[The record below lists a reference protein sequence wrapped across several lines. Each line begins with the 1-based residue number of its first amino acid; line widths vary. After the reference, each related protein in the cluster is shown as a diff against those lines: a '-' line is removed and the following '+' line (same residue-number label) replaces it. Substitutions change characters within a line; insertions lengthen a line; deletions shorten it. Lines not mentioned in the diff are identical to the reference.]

1 MTTNAQEFARA
12 RGAMPGGVNS
22 PVRAFGSVHETP
34 RFFVSASGPYVTDV
48 EGREYVD
55 LVGSWGPAI
64 LGHAHPAVVKAVQDA
79 AAHGLGFGAST
90 PGETELAELIAGR
103 VARTPPVG
111 ERARNERDE
120 TRPTN
125 PPVVERATNEP
136 DETRPSNPPV
146 VERARNERD
155 ETRRTDANSP
165 VHDVS
170 SHFARST
177 TGLRPIERVRLVSTG
192 TEATMT
198 AIRLAR
204 GATGRDLIVKFAG
217 HYHGHSDGLLAEAGS
232 GVATLAMPGSAGVPA
247 PIAAQTLVIRYN
259 DLDAV
264 REVFAARGDDI
275 AAVIVE
281 AAPANMGIVPP
292 AHGFNAALADIAH
305 AHGALLILDEVLTG
319 FRVGPAGWYGI
330 DPVPFSP
337 DLITFGKVVGGG
349 LPLAALGGSAALME
363 LLAPLGPVYQAGT
376 LSGNPLA
383 VAAGRATLDHLDADA
398 YARIDAAATT
408 IADAAASA
416 LSEAGVTHVVQRSG
430 NLFSIQFA
438 ATPPV
443 DYDTVKAQEAYRYA
457 PFFRAML
464 AQGVSLPPS
473 VFEAWFVSSAHDDA
487 AVARI
492 IDALPAAARA
502 AAEARPD

>member
-1 MTTNAQEFARA
+1 MTTNEQEFARA

-48 EGREYVD
+48 EGREYAD

-64 LGHAHPAVVKAVQDA
+64 LGHAHPAVVTAVQDA
-79 AAHGLGFGAST
+79 ASRGLGFGAST
-90 PGETELAELIAGR
+90 PGETELAELIAAR
-103 VARTPPVG
+103 VT
-111 ERARNERDE
+111 RDG
-120 TRPTN
+120 
-125 PPVVERATNEP
+125 A
-136 DETRPSNPPV
+136 
-146 VERARNERD
+146 
-155 ETRRTDANSP
+155 SP
-165 VHDVS
+165 V
-170 SHFARST
+170 
-177 TGLRPIERVRLVSTG
+177 ERVRLVSTG

-204 GATGRDLIVKFAG
+204 GATGRDLVVKFAG

-247 PIAAQTLVIRYN
+247 PIAAQTLVVPYN

-264 REVFAARGDDI
+264 REVFDARGEDI

-292 AHGFNAALADIAH
+292 AHGFNAALADLAH
-305 AHGALLILDEVLTG
+305 AHGALLIVDEVLTG

-349 LPLAALGGSAALME
+349 LPLAAIGGPAALME

-383 VAAGRATLDHLDADA
+383 VAAGRATLDHLDAAA
-398 YARIDAAATT
+398 YARIDAAAST

-416 LSEAGVTHVVQRSG
+416 LSDAGVTHVVQRSG

-438 ATPPV
+438 AEAPV
-443 DYDTVKAQEAYRYA
+443 DYDTVRAQEAFRYP

-473 VFEAWFVSSAHDDA
+473 VFEAWFVSAAHDDD
-487 AVARI
+487 AVGRI
-492 IDALPAAARA
+492 VDALPAAARA
-502 AAEARPD
+502 AAQAEPD

>member
-90 PGETELAELIAGR
+90 PGETELAELIAAR
-103 VARTPPVG
+103 VARDGEAKPV
-111 ERARNERDE
+111 
-120 TRPTN
+120 
-125 PPVVERATNEP
+125 
-136 DETRPSNPPV
+136 
-146 VERARNERD
+146 
-155 ETRRTDANSP
+155 
-165 VHDVS
+165 
-170 SHFARST
+170 
-177 TGLRPIERVRLVSTG
+177 ERVRLVSTG

-247 PIAAQTLVIRYN
+247 PIAAQTLVIAYN
-259 DLDAV
+259 DLGAV
-264 REVFAARGDDI
+264 HEVFEARGDDI

-305 AHGALLILDEVLTG
+305 AHGAMLILDEVLTG

-349 LPLAALGGSAALME
+349 LPLAAIGGSAALME

-383 VAAGRATLDHLDADA
+383 VAAGRTTLDHLDDAA

-416 LSEAGVTHVVQRSG
+416 LEEAGVTHVVQRSG

-438 ATPPV
+438 AEAPT
-443 DYDTVKAQEAYRYA
+443 DYDTVKAQEAFRYP

-473 VFEAWFVSSAHDDA
+473 VFEAWFVSAAHDDT
-487 AVARI
+487 AVSRI
-492 IDALPAAARA
+492 VDALPAAARA
-502 AAEARPD
+502 AAEATPD

>member
-1 MTTNAQEFARA
+1 MTTNEQEFARA

-34 RFFVSASGPYVTDV
+34 RFFVAASGPYVTDV

-90 PGETELAELIAGR
+90 PGETELAELIAAR
-103 VARTPPVG
+103 VTRDGVANPV
-111 ERARNERDE
+111 
-120 TRPTN
+120 
-125 PPVVERATNEP
+125 
-136 DETRPSNPPV
+136 
-146 VERARNERD
+146 
-155 ETRRTDANSP
+155 
-165 VHDVS
+165 
-170 SHFARST
+170 
-177 TGLRPIERVRLVSTG
+177 ERVRLVSTG

-204 GATGRDLIVKFAG
+204 GATRRDLVVKFSG

-247 PIAAQTLVIRYN
+247 PIAAQTLVIPYN

-264 REVFAARGDDI
+264 REVFTARGDDI

-305 AHGALLILDEVLTG
+305 EHGALLILDEVLTG

-383 VAAGRATLDHLDADA
+383 VAAGRTTLDHLDAAA

-416 LSEAGVTHVVQRSG
+416 LADAGVTHVVQRSG

-438 ATPPV
+438 ETAPT
-443 DYDTVKAQEAYRYA
+443 DYDTVKAQEAFRYPA
-457 PFFRAML
+457 FFRAML

-473 VFEAWFVSSAHDDA
+473 VFEAWFVSAAHDDA
-487 AVARI
+487 AVGRI
-492 IDALPAAARA
+492 VEALPAAARA
-502 AAEARPD
+502 AAEAEPD